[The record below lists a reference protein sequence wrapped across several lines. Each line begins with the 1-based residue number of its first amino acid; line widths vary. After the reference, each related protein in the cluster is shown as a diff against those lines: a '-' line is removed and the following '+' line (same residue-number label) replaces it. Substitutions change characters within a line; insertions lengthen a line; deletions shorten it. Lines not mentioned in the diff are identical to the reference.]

1 MVRLVRKYLTVLS
14 VGLVVFRIRLLLRV
28 MSLPRVLN
36 ELTPDHLRGD
46 PDKDTLDQ
54 MNYYIDRWL
63 QVVPYNRK
71 GNCFPRS
78 LALYWYG
85 WRHGYPV
92 QFHCGVRMGYVKLE
106 GHAWLTLDGEAFR
119 EINQQ
124 WKTYAITYSYP
135 PDQAGSLPVSQSA
148 TTA

>member
-1 MVRLVRKYLTVLS
+1 MVRLVRKYWTVLC
-14 VGLVVFRIRLLLRV
+14 VGLVVFRIRLLLRF

-36 ELTPDHLRGD
+36 KLTPEHLKGE
-46 PDKDTLDQ
+46 PDVASLDRL
-54 MNYYIDRWL
+54 NYYIDRWL

-78 LALYWYG
+78 LALYWYA

-106 GHAWLTLDGEAFR
+106 GHAWLTLHGEAFR
-119 EINQQ
+119 ELTQQ
-124 WKTYAITYSYP
+124 WKTYTVTYSYP
-135 PDQAGSLPVSQSA
+135 PDTASRRLQRVSP
-148 TTA
+148 